1 MCRALSVP
9 VVGGNVSLY
18 NDSVSGPI
26 PPTPTLAMVGKA
38 DGSSPGLSLSG
49 EGDLFLV
56 GFDGGALGGSAVLDH
71 LGGSDAFPTLP
82 EDADAATAVETIRT
96 VAADESTVAV
106 HDVSHGGLA
115 VALAEMVTDEVGA
128 DVSVS
133 DYVSLFEETP
143 GRVVVETTDEAALR
157 DLAGDVPVVELGT
170 TTDDATL
177 SLTVDSDGDEV
188 AYGAADIAALRDVL
202 ARELD

>member
-1 MCRALSVP
+1 M
-9 VVGGNVSLY
+9 
-18 NDSVSGPI
+18 
-26 PPTPTLAMVGKA
+26 
-38 DGSSPGLSLSG
+38 
-49 EGDLFLV
+49 
-56 GFDGGALGGSAVLDH
+56 
-71 LGGSDAFPTLP
+71 
-82 EDADAATAVETIRT
+82 AARLTIQA
-96 VAADESTVAV
+96 VAADDSTVAV

-128 DVSVS
+128 DVSVD

-177 SLTVDSDGDEV
+177 SVAVDGDEA
-188 AYGAADIAALRDVL
+188 AYDAADIADLRDVL

>member
-1 MCRALSVP
+1 
-9 VVGGNVSLY
+9 
-18 NDSVSGPI
+18 
-26 PPTPTLAMVGKA
+26 
-38 DGSSPGLSLSG
+38 
-49 EGDLFLV
+49 
-56 GFDGGALGGSAVLDH
+56 VLEH
-71 LGGSDAFPTLP
+71 AGGSDAFPTLP
-82 EDADAATAVETIRT
+82 EDADAATAVETIRA
-96 VAADESTVAV
+96 VAADEATVAV

-177 SLTVDSDGDEV
+177 SLTVDGDEV
-188 AYGAADIAALRDVL
+188 AYGAGDIAALRDVL